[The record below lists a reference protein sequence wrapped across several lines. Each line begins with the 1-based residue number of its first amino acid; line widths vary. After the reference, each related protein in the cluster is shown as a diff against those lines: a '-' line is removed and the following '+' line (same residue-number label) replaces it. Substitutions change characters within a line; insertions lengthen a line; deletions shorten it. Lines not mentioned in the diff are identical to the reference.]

1 MLTAPTDQKA
11 LGIFCTSNLPVWL
24 DRNVYKNNLNLT
36 NDPSGNKKAA
46 LDLPGL
52 KDMTLKA
59 VDILHE
65 RGGDKGFFLMSEAA
79 SVSALLV
86 PPLPKLEPYLTSIR
100 STNKCTS

>member
-1 MLTAPTDQKA
+1 MLTAPTKQKA

-59 VDILHE
+59 IDILHE

-79 SVSALLV
+79 SVSHALL
-86 PPLPKLEPYLTSIR
+86 
-100 STNKCTS
+100 